1 MKKILLALLVL
12 CLCVCAA
19 EARRNPGEKVGV
31 DFDTLTYDFGT
42 IKATDPAVHHDFNFT
57 VTGSSAVAVLYASPS
72 CGCTASE
79 FPRKPVEAGATGTIK
94 VSFNPLGQK
103 GEVNKDVRVRLKNGD
118 GKSEQLSLRIRG
130 VVLPK

>member
-1 MKKILLALLVL
+1 MKKILLILLAL
-12 CLCVCAA
+12 CLCVGAA

-31 DFDTLTYDFGT
+31 EFDSLTFDFGT
-42 IKATDPAVHHDFNFT
+42 IKATDPSVQHDFTFK
-57 VTGSSAVAVLYASPS
+57 VTGNSAVAVLYASPS

-79 FPRKPVEAGATGTIK
+79 FPRKPVEAGKDGTIK

-103 GEVNKDVRVRLKNGD
+103 GEINKDVRVRLKNGD